1 VFNIIE
7 HMSLRELQS
16 FINAPELGADEL
28 MRCTLGLKTSE
39 VEAYCALSGLGLT
52 TVQEVSERL
61 GKSRPTT
68 QRLLQSL
75 VEKGLST
82 REEEL
87 IGLGGYKFVYR
98 AVESISLKYAIRDK
112 LDRWYK
118 RMVEEL
124 DDLPV
129 KVEAMGCPRRFSK
142 SSGTGQSPRA

>member
-1 VFNIIE
+1 
-7 HMSLRELQS
+7 MSLRELQS
-16 FINAPELGADEL
+16 LINAPELGADEL
-28 MRCTLGLKTSE
+28 MRCTLGVKTSE

-52 TVQEVSERL
+52 NVQEVAERL

-98 AVESISLKYAIRDK
+98 AVDSNRLKVAIREM

-129 KVEAMGCPRRFSK
+129 KIEEMGCPRRFSRL
-142 SSGTGQSPRA
+142 SGTGRSPRV